1 MVAGGTRKGDN
12 GVVFVDGNGVSMG
25 GVVIWRWG
33 MVMVG
38 QQHELPYA
46 TKVYLKIV
54 KMVNFVTYA
63 LLKF

>member
-1 MVAGGTRKGDN
+1 
-12 GVVFVDGNGVSMG
+12 
-25 GVVIWRWG
+25 

-54 KMVNFVTYA
+54 KMVNFVTYV